1 MYNYDAYLEFKKKY
15 PALNI
20 TLNDVIMLHL
30 VLSSPPKELQE
41 EVDYEF
47 FATELQK
54 QEFIK
59 ITDSQIILRPLGEE
73 LLGVNN
79 KTGDLLILAEKM
91 REMFPKGIKSGGYP
105 IRSNV
110 YDIADKLKKFMKKH
124 NYSSEI
130 ILKATSQYLKRKEAE
145 GWNFTQIA
153 VYFIEKNGMSTLASE
168 CEGLIE
174 GDESKESFS
183 NMEQL

>member
-1 MYNYDAYLEFKKKY
+1 MYNYDAYLEFRKKY
-15 PALNI
+15 PELHI
-20 TLNDVIMLHL
+20 KLVDLFILHL
-30 VLSSPPKELQE
+30 VVSSPPKEIKE
-41 EVDYEF
+41 EIDIDF
-47 FATELQK
+47 FAQQLQR
-54 QEFIK
+54 EGFIK

-79 KTGDLLILAEKM
+79 KTGDLLVLAEKM

-174 GDESKESFS
+174 GDTIKEPMKL
-183 NMEQL
+183 NKML